1 MDNSIFYK
9 SVECIV
15 TNEGKNLF
23 AKQANGVK
31 FSKVGAV
38 LFSDLRGTINDAYN
52 RGQST
57 NNSFLKNLTL
67 KQLKNYT
74 TLIYKNISYTM
85 EGSVFI
91 PDDTNEYNNA
101 LNNPNNLIPIQLAY
115 GNRPNVEVDE
125 DGFEETTYTKYMSY
139 DLVLQTNLLSVTRA
153 KMSDMNFDGYAIL
166 GLPFKTLSP
175 EHTLNIIQP
184 QDYAIIAIVYFP
196 ENKLQVLHNQSSNV
210 AMNVEMHVYMDEPIN
225 LTGLKYVNGKGLASK
240 NPIRFINGLHL
251 TNDGLHDKG

>member
-38 LFSDLRGTINDAYN
+38 LFSDLRGTIKDAYI
-52 RGQST
+52 RSQTT
-57 NNSFLKNLTL
+57 NYSMLKNLTL

-91 PDDTNEYNNA
+91 PDDTNEYSNA

-115 GNRPNVEVDE
+115 GNRPNVVEDE

-139 DLVLQTNLLSVTRA
+139 DLVLQTNLLSITKA

-175 EHTLNIIQP
+175 EHSLKIIQP

-196 ENKLQVLHNQSSNV
+196 ENKLQILHNQSSNV

-225 LTGLKYVNGKGLASK
+225 LTGLKYVNGKGLAPK